1 MGMEPYTTRIEI
13 QYVNPPREGKKTGS
27 VKATDGKYY
36 NVWPEKLDQFI
47 EGQSYEVEVEPR
59 EFKGETY
66 RTIKRVLANG
76 ADHTAPAAAAQSNG
90 AGGASNEFAWTQEIV
105 ARAMGSGQFAAADI
119 PTLVQEAKIGFALAQ
134 QGQKPSPKNTNED
147 EIPF

>member
-59 EFKGETY
+59 
-66 RTIKRVLANG
+66 
-76 ADHTAPAAAAQSNG
+76 
-90 AGGASNEFAWTQEIV
+90 
-105 ARAMGSGQFAAADI
+105 
-119 PTLVQEAKIGFALAQ
+119 
-134 QGQKPSPKNTNED
+134 
-147 EIPF
+147 

>member
-1 MGMEPYTTRIEI
+1 MGMELYTTRIEVK
-13 QYVNPPREGKKTGS
+13 YVNPPREGQKTGS

-36 NVWPEKLDQFI
+36 NVWPEKLDQFT

-76 ADHTAPAAAAQSNG
+76 AGHTAPAPAAQSNG

-134 QGQKPSPKNTNED
+134 GQKPSTKNTNDD

>member
-1 MGMEPYTTRIEI
+1 METKRIEI
-13 QYVNPPREGKKTGS
+13 KYVNPAREGKKLAN
-27 VKATDGKYY
+27 VKTPDGTVYG
-36 NVWPEKLDQFI
+36 VWPEKLHLFT
-47 EGQSYEVEVEPR
+47 EGQSYTVKFESR
-59 EFKGETY
+59 EFKGEIY
-66 RTIKRVLANG
+66 HTIKEVLANG
-76 ADHTAPAAAAQSNG
+76 ADHTAPAAVAQSNG

-134 QGQKPSPKNTNED
+134 QGQKPSTKNTNED